1 MGAGTGSGCGAGA
14 PGDED
19 GLGSVLVGTG
29 PPTGVCF
36 DRDENIKA
44 VRDAPAAA
52 EPAAIKASV
61 DLDILTMD
69 Q

>member
-1 MGAGTGSGCGAGA
+1 MGAGSGCGAGA
-14 PGDED
+14 PGDEG

-29 PPTGVCF
+29 TPAGVVF
-36 DRDENIKA
+36 DREENIKA

-61 DLDILTMD
+61 DFDILTMGD
-69 Q
+69 